1 MREERPMLRRLA
13 AVATAAMLGACT
25 VIGVRAGTEEPTY
38 SVVGRQGEVEIRRYG
53 PRLVAETLIEGGT
66 EEAARSEG
74 FRRLAGYIF
83 GGNQPAA
90 KIAMT
95 APVEQV
101 APPRTAPTR
110 IAMTAPVSSA
120 RVSQAPSAAGD
131 AWRIRF
137 FMPAAWTRE
146 TLPVPNDPLVGI
158 VEVPGETVAV
168 LRFSGVPSAAA
179 VAEQGARLLQALEA
193 GPWAPKGAVTGWFYD
208 PPWTLPPL
216 RRNEVA
222 VPVEPRSPAG
232 TIPPR

>member
-1 MREERPMLRRLA
+1 MLRRLA
-13 AVATAAMLGACT
+13 AVATAAVLGACT
-25 VIGVRAGTEEPTY
+25 VIGVRAGTEEPAHA
-38 SVVGRQGEVEIRRYG
+38 VVGRQGEVEIRRYG
-53 PRLVAETLIEGGT
+53 PRLAAETLIEGGT

-83 GGNQPAA
+83 GGNRPAA

-101 APPRTAPTR
+101 APTR

-120 RVSQAPSAAGD
+120 RVSQAPAGQAPSAAGD

-137 FMPAAWTRE
+137 FMPATWTRE
-146 TLPVPNDPLVGI
+146 TLPVPNDPLVRI

-179 VAEQGARLLQALEA
+179 VAEQGPRLLQALEA
-193 GPWAPKGAVTGWFYD
+193 GPWAPTGAVTGWFYD

-222 VPVEPRSPAG
+222 VAVEPRSPAG
-232 TIPPR
+232 TIAPR